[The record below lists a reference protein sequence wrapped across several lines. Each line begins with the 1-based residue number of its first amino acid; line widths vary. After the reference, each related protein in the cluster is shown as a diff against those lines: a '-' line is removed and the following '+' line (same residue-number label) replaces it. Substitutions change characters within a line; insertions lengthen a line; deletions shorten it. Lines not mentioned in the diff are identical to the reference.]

1 MESLKIVI
9 FSLLL
14 LVTFE
19 GQALEKVV
27 GKLYFNKFLGHLH
40 KNPSRSSS
48 SLTTIQCAYPV
59 KVLSGT
65 ERSLPPG
72 WIHAQ
77 VGDDKGFIQSTFL
90 ADKRPECFQDK
101 YPKFY
106 LQLNLDLTDMYYW
119 GRLSDQYLLEETKV
133 K

>member
-1 MESLKIVI
+1 MESLK
-9 FSLLL
+9 LLL
-14 LVTFE
+14 LFSFILSPLTYS
-19 GQALEKVV
+19 ADKVV

-59 KVLSGT
+59 KVIADSST
-65 ERSLPPG
+65 TTPPG
-72 WIHAQ
+72 WILAK
-77 VGDDKGFIQSTFL
+77 VGDDKGFIQSVFL
-90 ADKRPECFQDK
+90 SEQRPDCFQEQ

-106 LQLNLDLTDMYYW
+106 LNLNLDLTDMYYW
-119 GRLSDQYLLEETKV
+119 GRLNDQYLIEESKV

>member
-1 MESLKIVI
+1 MESLK
-9 FSLLL
+9 SLLMITFVL
-14 LVTFE
+14 LSFDGVS
-19 GQALEKVV
+19 LEKVV
-27 GKLYFNKFLGHLH
+27 GNLYFKPFLGHLH

-59 KVLSGT
+59 KILSGSK
-65 ERSLPPG
+65 RALPTG

-77 VGDDKGFIQSTFL
+77 IGDDKGFIQSQYL
-90 ADKRPECFQDK
+90 SEKRPDCFQEK

-106 LQLNLDLTDMYYW
+106 LNLNLDLTDMYYW
-119 GRLSDQYLLEETKV
+119 GRLNDQYLLEESSV